1 MAQNGIRGVSEG
13 EILSHVLESL
23 DKNSWHRAAEAVSK
37 LSFPKKDLDR
47 VDQLLRKN
55 RSGKISKGEHK
66 ELETYLRVGNFLGLM
81 RARAER
87 ELAAAVAA

>member
-13 EILSHVLESL
+13 EILSHALESL
-23 DKNSWHRAAEAVSK
+23 DKNSWRRAAEAVSK

-55 RSGKISKGEHK
+55 RSGKISKGEH
-66 ELETYLRVGNFLGLM
+66 EEQLETYLRVGNFLGLM
-81 RARAER
+81 RAR
-87 ELAAAVAA
+87 VAMP